1 MTYEE
6 LERVN
11 RELEPMVLERKTKDG
26 KTVKKNYAEV
36 KERVKAFRKLFP
48 MGRIQTDIVSVDEN
62 AVTMQATVYAGGD
75 MVLSTAYANEAK
87 NASSINRTSYIENCE
102 TSAVGRAL
110 GFVGIGIDAAIAS
123 AEEVTGA
130 EAQRDAIKTQVE
142 ADTLIDEKHFRALKA
157 RFNEAGIRMADVL
170 AYYGIERP
178 TQITYGLER
187 IINSDFNGLVKELGG
202 QNG

>member
-11 RELEPMVLERKTKDG
+11 SEIKTTQIKS
-26 KTVKKNYAEV
+26 KQYAEV

-48 MGRIQTDIVSVDEN
+48 MGRIETAIIDLSDTE
-62 AVTMQATVYAGGD
+62 VTVKATIYAGNMPIATG
-75 MVLSTAYANEAK
+75 LANENK

-110 GFVGIGIDAAIAS
+110 GFAGIGIDAAIAS
-123 AEEVTGA
+123 ADEVTGA
-130 EAQRDAIKTQVE
+130 EIQQDRIRTQEE
-142 ADTLIDEKHFRALKA
+142 ADTLIDEQHFKALKA

-170 AYYGIERP
+170 SYYGLERP

-187 IINSDFNGLVKELGG
+187 IINSDFKSLVKELG
-202 QNG
+202 NG

>member
-6 LERVN
+6 LEKVN

-26 KTVKKNYAEV
+26 KIVKKNYVEV

-48 MGRIQTDIVSVDEN
+48 MGRIET
-62 AVTMQATVYAGGD
+62 AVIDLGDAEVTVKASIYAGD
-75 MVLSTAYANEAK
+75 MLLSTAYANEAK

-123 AEEVTGA
+123 ADEVTGA
-130 EAQRDAIKTQVE
+130 EIQQDRIRTQEE
-142 ADTLIDEKHFRALKA
+142 ADTLIDEKHFKALKA

-170 AYYGIERP
+170 SHYGLERP

-187 IINSDFNGLVKELGG
+187 IINSDFKSLVKELG
-202 QNG
+202 NG

>member
-62 AVTMQATVYAGGD
+62 TVTMKATVYAGGD

-187 IINSDFNGLVKELGG
+187 IINSDFNSLVKELGG

>member
-6 LERVN
+6 LKKVN
-11 RELEPMVLERKTKDG
+11 AELVTTPI
-26 KTVKKNYAEV
+26 KNKQYAEV

-62 AVTMQATVYAGGD
+62 AVTMKATVYAGGD
-75 MVLSTAYANEAK
+75 MVLSTGYAQEVRT
-87 NASSINRTSYIENCE
+87 SSAINRTSYIENCE

-123 AEEVTGA
+123 AEEVNGA
-130 EAQRDAIKTQVE
+130 AAQQDAIKTQVE

-187 IINSDFNGLVKELGG
+187 IINSDFNSLVKELGG

>member
-6 LERVN
+6 LEKVN

-26 KTVKKNYAEV
+26 KIVKKNYAEV

-48 MGRIQTDIVSVDEN
+48 MGRIETAVIDLSDAE
-62 AVTMQATVYAGGD
+62 VTMKASIYAGD
-75 MVLSTAYANEAK
+75 MLLSTAYANEAK

-123 AEEVTGA
+123 ADEVTGA
-130 EAQRDAIKTQVE
+130 EIQQDRIRTQEE
-142 ADTLIDEKHFRALKA
+142 ADTLIDEKHFKALKA

-170 AYYGIERP
+170 SYYGLERP

-187 IINSDFNGLVKELGG
+187 IINSDFKSLVKELG
-202 QNG
+202 NG

>member
-11 RELEPMVLERKTKDG
+11 SEIKTTQIKS
-26 KTVKKNYAEV
+26 KQYAEV

-48 MGRIQTDIVSVDEN
+48 MGRIET
-62 AVTMQATVYAGGD
+62 AVIDLSDAEVTVKASIYAGDLLLATG
-75 MVLSTAYANEAK
+75 LANENK

-123 AEEVTGA
+123 ADEVTGA
-130 EAQRDAIKTQVE
+130 EIQQDRIRTQEE
-142 ADTLIDEKHFRALKA
+142 ADTLIDEKHFKALKA

-170 AYYGIERP
+170 AYYGLERP

-187 IINSDFNGLVKELGG
+187 IINSDFKSLVKELG
-202 QNG
+202 NG

>member
-11 RELEPMVLERKTKDG
+11 SEIKTTQIKS
-26 KTVKKNYAEV
+26 KQYAEV

-48 MGRIQTDIVSVDEN
+48 MGRIET
-62 AVTMQATVYAGGD
+62 AVIDLGDAEVTVKASIYAGD
-75 MVLSTAYANEAK
+75 MLLATGLANENK

-123 AEEVTGA
+123 ADEVTGA
-130 EAQRDAIKTQVE
+130 EIQQDRIRTQEE
-142 ADTLIDEKHFRALKA
+142 ADTLIDEKHFKALKA

-170 AYYGIERP
+170 AYYGLERP

-187 IINSDFNGLVKELGG
+187 IINSDFKGLVKELG
-202 QNG
+202 NG

>member
-48 MGRIQTDIVSVDEN
+48 MGRIQTDIVSVDDN
-62 AVTMQATVYAGGD
+62 TVTMKATVYAGGD

-187 IINSDFNGLVKELGG
+187 IINSDFKSLVKELGG
-202 QNG
+202 ENG

>member
-6 LERVN
+6 LKKVN
-11 RELEPMVLERKTKDG
+11 AELVTTPI
-26 KTVKKNYAEV
+26 KNKQYAEV

-62 AVTMQATVYAGGD
+62 AVTMVATVYAGGD
-75 MVLSTAYANEAK
+75 MVLSTGYAQEVRT
-87 NASSINRTSYIENCE
+87 SSAINRTSYIENCE

-187 IINSDFNGLVKELGG
+187 IINSDFNSLVKELGG

>member
-48 MGRIQTDIVSVDEN
+48 MGRIQTDIVSVDDN
-62 AVTMQATVYAGGD
+62 TVTMKATVYAGGD

-187 IINSDFNGLVKELGG
+187 IINSDFNSLVKELGG